1 VSTMPFTLE
10 YHIHNTSQILTRPF
24 QNLKSFNRNYKHTLT
39 TTRIFTMPKVQI
51 SNLKEKQNKGNNRI
65 NIYVFK
71 SLKIKISN
79 IK

>member
-1 VSTMPFTLE
+1 MPFTLK
-10 YHIHNTSQILTRPF
+10 YHIHKTSQIFASPF
-24 QNLKSFNRNYKHTLT
+24 QNLKGFNKHTLT

-71 SLKIKISN
+71 SLKIKTSN